1 LRWPERIRGYRGA
14 KKSIIERAQE
24 LFPDKVEVV
33 RNKSGNKI
41 TGLALKAYVKR
52 IDTNA
57 C

>member
-1 LRWPERIRGYRGA
+1 MHEKGYRGA

-24 LFPDKVEVV
+24 LFPHKVEVV

-41 TGLALKAYVKR
+41 TGLALKPSVKR
-52 IDTNA
+52 TDTYG